1 MKRTFALSFALCLLT
16 VVAARLMGAESW
28 SGTVVDV
35 MCKGRDLA
43 GHTRD
48 CALKCAKGGYGLVL
62 GDGKFVKFDETGNA
76 RTLAVL
82 KASTKDKDLKAKV
95 TGKMTGEIIQVETI
109 ELQ

>member
-1 MKRTFALSFALCLLT
+1 MKRILLLGVLT
-16 VVAARLMGAESW
+16 TAAAMAESW
-28 SGTVVDV
+28 TGTIVDV

-62 GDGKFVKFDETGNA
+62 PDGKFVKFDETGNA
-76 RTLAVL
+76 KALAAL
-82 KASTKDKDLKAKV
+82 KASTKEKDLKAKV
-95 TGKMTGEIIQVETI
+95 TGTLNGEVIKVAAV

>member
-1 MKRTFALSFALCLLT
+1 MKRILFLGVL
-16 VVAARLMGAESW
+16 AAAAAMAESW
-28 SGTVVDV
+28 TGTIVDV

-62 GDGKFVKFDETGNA
+62 PDGKFVKFDETGNA
-76 RTLAVL
+76 KALAVL
-82 KASTKDKDLKAKV
+82 KASTKEKDLKAKV
-95 TGKMTGEIIQVETI
+95 TGTLNGEVIKVAAV